1 MEEFVS
7 GYMCAGAGRNTN
19 IAILRK
25 LTTRH
30 AAQDLARPKF
40 YQHICIVI
48 HGVQRIS
55 LCEGPSDRVLL
66 EGRFE
71 LRADPV
77 CKVTIDMSTISGAY

>member
-1 MEEFVS
+1 MCWRGEEYKYS
-7 GYMCAGAGRNTN
+7 YTPQ
-19 IAILRK
+19 IDHK
-25 LTTRH
+25 